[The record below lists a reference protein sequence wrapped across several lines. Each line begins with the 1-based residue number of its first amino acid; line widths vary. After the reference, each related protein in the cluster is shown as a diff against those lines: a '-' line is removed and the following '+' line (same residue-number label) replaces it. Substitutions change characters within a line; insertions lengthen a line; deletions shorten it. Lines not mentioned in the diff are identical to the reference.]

1 MEEILQLSKHYTKR
15 VLQLLVA
22 GQYWG
27 IQREFKLAP
36 GLTAEEIDQAV
47 RDFELSSS
55 RLIMPPETAF
65 ASVQLFNFDDRQWN
79 SGPLP
84 RGAVSHNTIIYV
96 SDGGSKWTQD
106 FFLWSAM
113 GRSRHMLKLVFRVVG
128 EDVVVSY
135 DGIYQN

>member
-1 MEEILQLSKHYTKR
+1 MEEIVELSKHYTKR

-36 GLTAEEIDQAV
+36 GLTVEEIDQGV
-47 RDFELSSS
+47 RDFELSYS
-55 RLIMPPETAF
+55 RLVMPAETVLS
-65 ASVQLFNFDDRQWN
+65 SVQVFNFDDRQYN

-84 RGAVSHNTIIYV
+84 RGSNSHNTIIYV
-96 SDGGSKWTQD
+96 SDGGSKWAQD
-106 FFLWSAM
+106 FYLWSAI
-113 GRSRHMLKLVFRVVG
+113 GRSRHTLKLVFRKVG
-128 EDVVVSY
+128 EEVIVSY